1 MDWILT
7 SERLPKPKN
16 EKDYCTRVLVP
27 IDGYARE
34 VTYYFGINRFEKT
47 SPYDGSVDVI
57 EPKYW
62 MTMPDVP
69 EDVNQKSY

>member
-34 VTYYFGINRFEKT
+34 AIFYFGINRFEKV
-47 SPYDGSVDVI
+47 YADGSCDVI

-62 MTMPDVP
+62 MSMPEVP